1 MVPRYAHHHY
11 YLNSMMPDVDW
22 STGYA
27 LYEYMVNIKRVLL
40 NSLRNTQTGGF

>member
-1 MVPRYAHHHY
+1 MVPRYAHHHC
-11 YLNSMMPDVDW
+11 YLKSMLPDVDW

-27 LYEYMVNIKRVLL
+27 LYEYNIKRVLL